1 MSLKGACDQLES
13 AFADAEAK
21 LDRVT
26 EKVDASIAQANN
38 PEQSSKP
45 SNLLQ
50 NLKDIKAEHST
61 IGEISHTCFYF
72 IFYI

>member
-13 AFADAEAK
+13 AFAEAEAK

-26 EKVDASIAQANN
+26 EKVDATIAQTND
-38 PEQSSKP
+38 QTRP
-45 SNLLQ
+45 SHLLQ

-61 IGEISHTCFYF
+61 IGKVSHPSSRLAQS
-72 IFYI
+72 